1 MAAEKFVASAARRR
15 VRRVPGGCG
24 RVEGRRTHPSARGA
38 WSQGPRPCGG
48 EKPYVPHTAIHAPPP
63 SNTRMTAVAPP
74 RTRNKER
81 TKASLLE
88 AAVVEFGRLGFEDIK
103 IDGVAES
110 VGLNKKLVYYYFGDR
125 EGLFEAAKV
134 QVISHIRLWA
144 DNSGLERME
153 LNGLLL
159 CALDFFGS
167 QPMMTRFLVSN
178 WERIAER
185 QGLSGCGLYECLAT
199 QMMSKGDSPMKLF
212 PSSLLLATLQ
222 LSTMEFLARSE
233 NEVANRPIRLKL
245 AALFLGSLYD
255 CLHLPSR
262 H

>member
-1 MAAEKFVASAARRR
+1 
-15 VRRVPGGCG
+15 
-24 RVEGRRTHPSARGA
+24 
-38 WSQGPRPCGG
+38 
-48 EKPYVPHTAIHAPPP
+48 
-63 SNTRMTAVAPP
+63 MTAVAPP

-81 TKASLLE
+81 TKARLLE
-88 AAVVEFGRLGFEDIK
+88 AAVAEFGRLGFEDIK

-110 VGLNKKLVYYYFGDR
+110 VGLNKKLVYYYFDDKD
-125 EGLFEAAKV
+125 GLFEAAKA
-134 QVISHIRLWA
+134 QVMSNIRLWA

-159 CALDFFGS
+159 CALDFFAAH
-167 QPMMTRFLVSN
+167 PKLTRFLVSN

-185 QGLSGCGLYECLAT
+185 QGLSGWGLYECFANQT
-199 QMMSKGDSPMKLF
+199 MSKGDSPMKLF

-222 LSTMEFLARSE
+222 LSTMEYLVRSE
-233 NEVANRPIRLKL
+233 NEIANRPIRLRM

>member
-1 MAAEKFVASAARRR
+1 
-15 VRRVPGGCG
+15 
-24 RVEGRRTHPSARGA
+24 
-38 WSQGPRPCGG
+38 
-48 EKPYVPHTAIHAPPP
+48 
-63 SNTRMTAVAPP
+63 MTAVAPP

-88 AAVVEFGRLGFEDIK
+88 AAVAEFGRLGFEDIK
-103 IDGVAES
+103 IDGVAEA
-110 VGLNKKLVYYYFGDR
+110 VGLNKKLVYYYFDDK
-125 EGLFEAAKV
+125 EGLFEAAKA
-134 QVISHIRLWA
+134 QVMSNIRLWA

-159 CALDFFGS
+159 CALDFFAAH
-167 QPMMTRFLVSN
+167 PKLTRFLVSN
-178 WERIAER
+178 SERIAER
-185 QGLSGCGLYECLAT
+185 QGLSGCGLYECFAT
-199 QMMSKGDSPMKLF
+199 QMMSKGDSPMKLL

-233 NEVANRPIRLKL
+233 NEVANQPIRLRL

-255 CLHLPSR
+255 SLHLPSR

>member
-1 MAAEKFVASAARRR
+1 MS
-15 VRRVPGGCG
+15 
-24 RVEGRRTHPSARGA
+24 
-38 WSQGPRPCGG
+38 
-48 EKPYVPHTAIHAPPP
+48 TA
-63 SNTRMTAVAPP
+63 APP

-81 TKASLLE
+81 TKARLLE
-88 AAVVEFGRLGFEDIK
+88 AAVAEFGRLGFEDIK

-110 VGLNKKLVYYYFGDR
+110 VGLNKKLVYYYFDDK
-125 EGLFEAAKV
+125 EGLFEAANT
-134 QVISHIRLWA
+134 QVMSNIHLWA

-159 CALDFFGS
+159 CALDFFAAH
-167 QPMMTRFLVSN
+167 PKLTRFLVSN

-185 QGLSGCGLYECLAT
+185 QGLSGCGLYERFAT
-199 QMMSKGDSPMKLF
+199 QMMSKGDSPMKLL

-233 NEVANRPIRLKL
+233 NEFANRPIRLRL
-245 AALFLGSLYD
+245 AALFMGSLYD